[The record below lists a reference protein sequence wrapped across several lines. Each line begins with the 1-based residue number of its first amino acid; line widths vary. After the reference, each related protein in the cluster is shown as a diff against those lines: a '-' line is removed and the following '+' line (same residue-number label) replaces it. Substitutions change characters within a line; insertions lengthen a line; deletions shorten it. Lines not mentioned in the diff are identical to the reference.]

1 MDHLV
6 QLLENVDRQSDTT
19 VVEHYTLDLWD
30 FAGQHVYYAS
40 YPVFLSTRAVYVLV
54 YDLSKELNDT
64 AQPCFKQGKQKIQLS
79 NPNKETNL
87 ENLLSWLVSVRTMC
101 SLNPDGNDWKT
112 NVEDLPSYCRPP
124 VFIVGTHADKPCQ
137 DIEEIESQIQQ
148 EILRKKYAVH
158 VIRPFFTVD
167 NTQGSS
173 DERVASLQNEI
184 MEVLKQEPYMGEEV
198 PIRQVFLVKKNSC
211 SLLFV
216 ED

>member
-1 MDHLV
+1 MGHLV
-6 QLLENVDRQSDTT
+6 QLLKNVDRQSDTT
-19 VVEHYTLDLWD
+19 LVEYQYTLDLWD
-30 FAGQHVYYAS
+30 FAGHHVYYAS
-40 YPVFLSTRAVYVLV
+40 YPVFLSTRAVYILV
-54 YDLSKELNDT
+54 YDLSKKLNDT
-64 AQPCFKQGKQKIQLS
+64 AEPCFKQGNQKIQLS

-87 ENLLSWLVSVRTMC
+87 ENLLSWLVSLRTMC
-101 SLNPDGNDWKT
+101 SLKPDGNDWKT
-112 NVEDLPSYCRPP
+112 NAENLPYCRPP
-124 VFIVGTHADKPCQ
+124 VFIVGTHADKPYQ

-148 EILRKKYAVH
+148 EISGKEYAVH

-173 DERVASLQNEI
+173 DERVAALQKQI

-216 ED
+216 KD

>member
-64 AQPCFKQGKQKIQLS
+64 AQPCFKQGNQKIQLS

-148 EILRKKYAVH
+148 EIFRKKYAVH